1 MGSLGGGTDRGGVGR
16 GGAAR
21 RGGGVFG
28 AADGSGVRILEPE
41 RTVLRANVTVLPDDP
56 QDLGG
61 QTRRILAR
69 LTVTVTRREP
79 SVAGDP
85 SNML

>member
-61 QTRRILAR
+61 QTRRILAQ
-69 LTVTVTRREP
+69 LTVTVTPQGTDCRR
-79 SVAGDP
+79 
-85 SNML
+85 

>member
-21 RGGGVFG
+21 LGGGVFG
-28 AADGSGVRILEPE
+28 AADGGRGPDS
-41 RTVLRANVTVLPDDP
+41 RTGTHVLRANVTVLPDDP

-61 QTRRILAR
+61 QTRRILAQ
-69 LTVTVTRREP
+69 LTVTVTPQGTECRR
-79 SVAGDP
+79 
-85 SNML
+85 